1 MLFVNLILHFVERKL
16 LFKDVGDEERRIW
29 KKIYEKEKRIK
40 EKEENIQ
47 QYEEEKRMQQR
58 SRKRGARTKG
68 TARKRR
74 KVNYFLNSK
83 VLGPTLDVCI

>member
-1 MLFVNLILHFVERKL
+1 MLLVNFILHFVERML
-16 LFKDVGDEERRIW
+16 LFKDVWDEERRIW